1 MYEALRPQR
10 FGILL
15 QELKPDP
22 LHSGIIH
29 RKCSR
34 HKIMCSVIQV
44 MVSVQFQISHLK
56 IVGSSHSK
64 AYHSHSHTAYT
75 STDYSN
81 ITMVANSHQLMGNS
95 YSYTTISIFV
105 FCLVYAFAFGS
116 ISILGVTVLCNIVLV
131 LKMSALLHSQIV
143 QSPLI
148 WLAPGVSSDHKRR
161 DKSQRWISSED
172 TNISNERI
180 YYISQA

>member
-1 MYEALRPQR
+1 M
-10 FGILL
+10 FGVARQFGG
-15 QELKPDP
+15 QE
-22 LHSGIIH
+22 G
-29 RKCSR
+29 
-34 HKIMCSVIQV
+34 
-44 MVSVQFQISHLK
+44 
-56 IVGSSHSK
+56 
-64 AYHSHSHTAYT
+64 
-75 STDYSN
+75 YSPAKR
-81 ITMVANSHQLMGNS
+81 TLSWLTRGL
-95 YSYTTISIFV
+95 
-105 FCLVYAFAFGS
+105 LVYAFAFGS